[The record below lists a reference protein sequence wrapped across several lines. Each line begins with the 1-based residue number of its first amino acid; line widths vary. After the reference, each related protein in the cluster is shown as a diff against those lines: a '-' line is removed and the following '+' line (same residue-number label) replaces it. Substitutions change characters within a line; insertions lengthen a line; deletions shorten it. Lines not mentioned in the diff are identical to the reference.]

1 MRRQMTLFAALSVF
15 IISLF
20 GVQFTVF
27 AAQSAIVVAE
37 GYSCMGVD
45 KSKRETE
52 TEAKAEAKRN
62 ATENAKTYIRSET
75 QVKDFQLEKDLVAAY
90 ARATVTVL
98 EELKDG
104 AGWYKDSASGDCFR
118 ARIKAEVVPDEKAMN
133 QLARKAGFNDNPAA
147 PLTVEV
153 WTDKQEYRQGETIRI
168 YLKGNRPFYARL
180 LYRDTSGKTLQ
191 ILPNPYR
198 QDNYFRGGVVYELPE
213 GDKDRFQL
221 EVSPPFGR
229 EQIVLHAGTSPL
241 GDLDLEKAG
250 DVYDVKTKRLDIGV
264 KSRGIKLIGAGR
276 PGEGGRP
283 APQVQGAGFVESHV
297 EIGTKR

>member
-1 MRRQMTLFAALSVF
+1 MWRKTILLATLSVF

-20 GVQFTVF
+20 GVHDAAF

-52 TEAKAEAKRN
+52 TEARAEAKRN
-62 ATENAKTYIRSET
+62 AVENAQTYIKSET
-75 QVKDFQLEKDLVAAY
+75 QVKDFQLEKDLIAAY
-90 ARATVTVL
+90 TRATVTVL
-98 EELKDG
+98 EELKGG
-104 AGWYKDSASGDCFR
+104 AGWYKDNASGDCFR
-118 ARIKAEVVPDEKAMN
+118 ARIKAEVIPDEKAMN
-133 QLARKAGFNDNPAA
+133 QLARKTGFNDNPAA
-147 PLTVEV
+147 PLNVEV
-153 WTDKQEYRQGETIRI
+153 WTDKQEYRQGEQIRI

-180 LYRDTSGKTLQ
+180 LYRDTGGKTLQ

-213 GDKDRFQL
+213 GDKDRFHL

-250 DVYDVKTKRLDIGV
+250 NVYDVKTKRLDISV
-264 KSRGIKLIGAGR
+264 KSRGVKLIGDSQPVGLL
-276 PGEGGRP
+276 
-283 APQVQGAGFVESHV
+283 APQAQGAGFVESQV

>member
-1 MRRQMTLFAALSVF
+1 MGRKTILLVTLSVF
-15 IISLF
+15 VISLF
-20 GVQFTVF
+20 GVHLAAF

-45 KSKRETE
+45 KSKRDTE

-62 ATENAKTYIRSET
+62 AVENAKTYIKSET
-75 QVKDFQLEKDLVAAY
+75 QVKDFQLEKDLIEAY
-90 ARATVTVL
+90 ARAVVTVL

-104 AGWYKDSASGDCFR
+104 AGWYKDNASGDCFR

-133 QLARKAGFNDNPAA
+133 QLARKTGFNDNPAA
-147 PLTVEV
+147 PLNVEV
-153 WTDKQEYRQGETIRI
+153 WTEKQEYAQGETIRI

-180 LYRDTSGKTLQ
+180 LYRDTGGKTLQ

-213 GDKDRFQL
+213 GDKDRFHL

-229 EQIVLHAGTSPL
+229 EQIVLHAGTLPL

-250 DVYDVKTKRLDIGV
+250 DVYDVKTKRLDISV
-264 KSRGIKLIGAGR
+264 KSRGIKLIGDGR
-276 PGEGGRP
+276 PGKLP
-283 APQVQGAGFVESHV
+283 APQTQGAGFVESQV
-297 EIGTKR
+297 EISTKR

>member
-1 MRRQMTLFAALSVF
+1 MRRKTILFAALSVF
-15 IISLF
+15 MISIL
-20 GVQFTVF
+20 GAPVAAF

-62 ATENAKTYIRSET
+62 AVENAKTYIKSET
-75 QVKDFQLEKDLVAAY
+75 QVKDFQLEKDLIAAY

-104 AGWYKDSASGDCFR
+104 AGWYKDNASGDCFK
-118 ARIKAEVVPDEKAMN
+118 ARIKAEVVPDERAMN
-133 QLARKAGFNDNPAA
+133 QLARKAGFSDDPAA
-147 PLTVEV
+147 PLNVQV
-153 WTDKQEYRQGETIRI
+153 WTDKPEYLQGEQIRI

-180 LYRDTSGKTLQ
+180 LYRDTSGNTLQ

-250 DVYDVKTKRLDIGV
+250 DVYDVKTKRPDIGV
-264 KSRGIKLIGAGR
+264 KSRGIKLVGGSQ
-276 PGEGGRP
+276 PGGHP
-283 APQVQGAGFVESHV
+283 APATQGAGFVESQV